1 MYLNSNVTQADID
14 ALNPV
19 LAPALLIVS
28 LIQQAEENASILVS
42 LANGVNPTMA
52 QMLSQI
58 PPGTNLFPYLGLFM
72 NQTQRENLTTS
83 ISNRLSAFGE
93 ATLITAAS
101 AAVLS
106 IYASL
111 GMNTSSFQLGYMLRI
126 GLLMLLVTIS
136 AMLCTIGVGYLSSKT
151 ATGMCR
157 ELR

>member
-1 MYLNSNVTQADID
+1 
-14 ALNPV
+14 
-19 LAPALLIVS
+19 
-28 LIQQAEENASILVS
+28 
-42 LANGVNPTMA
+42 MA

-72 NQTQRENLTTS
+72 NQTQRENLTTL

-106 IYASL
+106 IYALL

-136 AMLCTIGVGYLSSKT
+136 AMLCTIGVGYLSSERLQREY
-151 ATGMCR
+151 AASYVEMCSR
-157 ELR
+157 KWEVSPMLSLINFLRLR